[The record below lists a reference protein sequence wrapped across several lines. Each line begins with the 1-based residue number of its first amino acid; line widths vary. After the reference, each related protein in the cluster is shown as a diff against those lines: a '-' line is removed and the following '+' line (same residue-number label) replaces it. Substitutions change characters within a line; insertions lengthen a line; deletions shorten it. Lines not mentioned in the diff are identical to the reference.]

1 MYILVTLCYNFNC
14 SQCGLCK
21 LNHGIFI
28 FVNQIWKDDVLVKSE
43 KLQNGAIYAAKL
55 NDKWLYAGGWDKVVN
70 IQVCLVALFI

>member
-1 MYILVTLCYNFNC
+1 MWFVR
-14 SQCGLCK
+14 K

-70 IQVCLVALFI
+70 IQVCLVALFIWTIKHKHAFSKT